1 MAPRTRTPFES
12 MLSLRDAMDQLFDT
26 HTLRPEYGLGLNTPT
41 LAQMPLNVY
50 EIDDALH
57 VEALL
62 PGISQEDVKIAID
75 RGVLTVG
82 AQRHDARRE
91 GQRWHVNE
99 FGAGA
104 FTRALSLPY
113 PVDVDQ
119 VTAQF
124 TNGVL
129 SLTLPKAESAKPRQ
143 IPIGGG
149 QQAQIGGGQGQ
160 S

>member
-1 MAPRTRTPFES
+1 MAPRTISPFES
-12 MLSLRDAMDQLFDT
+12 MVSLRDTIDQLFERN
-26 HTLRPEYGLGLNTPT
+26 TLRPEYGLGLNGPT
-41 LAQMPLNVY
+41 LAYMPFNVY
-50 EIDDALH
+50 ETNDELH

-62 PGISQEDVKIAID
+62 PGISQEDVQIAID

-82 AQRHDARRE
+82 AKRHDARQE

-99 FGAGA
+99 FGAGE

-113 PVDVDQ
+113 PVDADH

-124 TNGVL
+124 SNGVL

-143 IPIGGG
+143 IQIGGG
-149 QQAQIGGGQGQ
+149 QQAQLSNGQ
-160 S
+160 SQS

>member
-1 MAPRTRTPFES
+1 

-26 HTLRPEYGLGLNTPT
+26 HALRPEYGLGLHTPT

-50 EIDDALH
+50 EMDDALH

-62 PGISQEDVKIAID
+62 PGISEEDVNVAID

-82 AQRHDARRE
+82 AKRHDARQE

-99 FGAGA
+99 FGAGE

-113 PVDVDQ
+113 PVDAER

-129 SLTLPKAESAKPRQ
+129 SLTLPKAESAKPRR
-143 IPIGGG
+143 IAIGGG
-149 QQAQIGGGQGQ
+149 QQAQLGGGQDQ

>member
-26 HTLRPEYGLGLNTPT
+26 NALRPEYGLSQHTPA
-41 LAQMPLNVY
+41 LAQTLLNVY
-50 EIDDALH
+50 EINDALH

-62 PGISQEDVKIAID
+62 PGIRQEDVNIAID
-75 RGVLTVG
+75 RGVLTIG
-82 AQRHDARRE
+82 AKRHDARRE

-99 FGAGA
+99 FGAGE

-113 PVDVDQ
+113 PVNADQ

-124 TNGVL
+124 SNGVL

-149 QQAQIGGGQGQ
+149 QQAQIGEGQDA